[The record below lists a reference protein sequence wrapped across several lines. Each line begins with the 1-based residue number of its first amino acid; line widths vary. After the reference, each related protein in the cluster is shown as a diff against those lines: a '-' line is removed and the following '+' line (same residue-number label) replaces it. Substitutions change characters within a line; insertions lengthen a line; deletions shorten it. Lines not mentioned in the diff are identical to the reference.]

1 MINTMYQLDAIG
13 TPKAF
18 LASLLIGIAF
28 GFFLEQS
35 GFGSSRKLTGVFYLK
50 DMAVIKVML
59 TAVMTALLGL
69 VICISL
75 GWVALDSIYLMPTIY
90 GAYIVG
96 GLIFGIGFVMG
107 GWCPGTAAA
116 GLAGGRIDALIFLI
130 GAVLGSALFN
140 ETFALIK
147 PVYES
152 ANVGVVFVY
161 DSLGIG
167 RNGFILLLS
176 IAAIAMFWGCEW
188 IEKRKKSLPVSK
200 NSSVL
205 KALTLA
211 LLTISLSLFIF
222 DTDTASVASPVGIEA
237 QLLQA
242 VEQAQDHIDPEELAD
257 RMLRGEPDLTVVD
270 IRPENEYVQY
280 HLPRAQNIP
289 MKDIHQALMLYQNK
303 GTIVLYSN
311 GMTHPVQ
318 ARDSLYRV
326 GFRNV
331 YILTD
336 GLNGFIDRCLTPV
349 SLRSEPVSAE
359 AGAKINAWRNFFLV
373 PISVKKETEPTP
385 ETSTEFLV
393 DVEWLE
399 KNLNRSDLKVIDLRP
414 QPEYNTSH
422 IPNSLAFN
430 VENIR
435 TNINGV
441 GSILQPAEMLGQ
453 HVSSMGILP
462 TDMVVTVYGD
472 KTQDATLVAIALE
485 RLGHLKYAVLN
496 GGFGSWASAN
506 KPLSNKL
513 PEVTISNYPITQKD
527 YFSVDYRFVLQNL
540 TNKKVIILDVRDED
554 YYKGAKSDEARAGH
568 IPGAVN
574 RPYTEDIIK
583 NQDIPQ
589 FKLIKELGNAYS
601 QIIPSR
607 DSEIIVH
614 CRTGHQASQTF
625 FVLKRL
631 LKYNNVFWY
640 DAGWSEWAA
649 RTELPAEISK

>member
-1 MINTMYQLDAIG
+1 MINTMYQFDTLG

-28 GFFLEQS
+28 GFFLERA
-35 GFGSSRKLTGVFYLK
+35 GFGSSRKLTGVFYLR

-75 GWVALDSIYLMPTIY
+75 GWVALGSIYLMPTIY

-116 GLAGGRIDALIFLI
+116 GLAAGKIDALIFLI

-152 ANVGVVFVY
+152 ANVGIVFVY

-167 RNGFILLLS
+167 RNAFVLLLS
-176 IAAIAMFWGCEW
+176 LAAVIIFWGCEW
-188 IEKRKKSLPVSK
+188 IEKRKKSLPVF
-200 NSSVL
+200 NNTPVL
-205 KALTLA
+205 KALTVA
-211 LLTISLSLFIF
+211 LLTISFSIFIL

-237 QLLQA
+237 ELLQA
-242 VEQAQDHIDPEELAD
+242 VEQAQDHIDPHELAD
-257 RMLRGEPDLTVVD
+257 RMLRGEPDLLVVD
-270 IRPENEYVQY
+270 IRPGNEYLQY
-280 HLPRAQNIP
+280 HLPGAQNIS
-289 MKDIHQALMLYQNK
+289 MKGIHQALMLYQNR

-336 GLNGFIDRCLTPV
+336 GLNGFIDQCLTPV
-349 SLRSEPVSAE
+349 SLRSEPVSIETA
-359 AGAKINAWRNFFLV
+359 AKINAWRNFFLS
-373 PISVKKETEPTP
+373 PMSAEKEPGPAT

-399 KNLNRSDLKVIDLRP
+399 KNLYLPDIKIIDLRP

-430 VENIR
+430 IENLR

-441 GSILQPAEMLGQ
+441 GSMLQPAEMLAQ
-453 HVSSMGILP
+453 HMSAMGILP
-462 TDMVVTVYGD
+462 TDMVVIVYGD
-472 KTQDATLVAIALE
+472 KTQDATLVAVALE

-496 GGFGSWASAN
+496 GGFASWASAN
-506 KPLSNKL
+506 KILSNKL
-513 PEVTISNYPITQKD
+513 PEVIVSSYPITPKD
-527 YFSVDYRFVLQNL
+527 FFTVDYKFVLQNL
-540 TNKKVIILDVRDED
+540 TNKKAIIIDVRDED
-554 YYKGAKSDEARAGH
+554 YYKGAKSDEARPGH

-583 NQDIPQ
+583 KEDILQ
-589 FKLIKELGNAYS
+589 FKSIKELEKAYS
-601 QIIPSR
+601 QIIPSK

-631 LKYNNVFWY
+631 LKYNNLFWY
-640 DAGWSEWAA
+640 DAGWSQWAA
-649 RTELPAEISK
+649 KTDLPIETVK